1 MERRGR
7 WTPRAVWRVG
17 RVCAAMATSEV
28 ILSAMH
34 QPRSQR
40 QELITAPLGPVQA
53 MRSRL
58 SCSRLGR
65 FGFTLLAVVFSAS
78 LGFGSV
84 RLIGADVGKALIFT
98 ALVAAIMFYWFR
110 TFLNLRVFG
119 YFPRPAESFV
129 DRAMGPVIAILFGV
143 VGLSSAPG
151 PIASVLVIVTVAA
164 MTLHL
169 GRSGLTAVDFLRDR
183 PSYPRSTAD
192 ARRMLKLLKQEQQR
206 RRLKPREVFF
216 TRLNTALALT
226 KLAES
231 EDTYQHLHDAYDILI
246 GLGTRADPI
255 ARQAVADA
263 LVDVTAQLYQ
273 FGDAGELYA
282 QAAELLDRELR
293 GSNQPYAEFRR
304 LLSLADLRMSQA
316 GMTTG
321 PPLADLN
328 SRTLALREAI
338 EHLLAA
344 LPLAPSNRIVD
355 LHIGLSVCHFLLTNL
370 LADPS
375 HRVEAIAH
383 ARTAV
388 RTVTSMSREKRPFAE
403 LFLAE
408 LLLDQFSETGH
419 PLSLVEEAEHLVD
432 RIRSS
437 REPDISALA
446 LQVRL
451 WVLHLRDEAGTS
463 SPESGIDLTAVAA
476 EVASLPPCSRARL
489 RVAAMLAH
497 LAANRNQATS
507 AAWGFRETLA
517 TARNISAT
525 GLVRRQQQA
534 PLYEVG
540 GFAAEA
546 AHWLLECGRPVEAVE
561 AIEAGRALV
570 LSSAVHRDMLVRRL
584 EASDPGLARRCA
596 QLSAQLARVDGH
608 TSAAA
613 PDAGLLWAVALERRA
628 ARAAHQEWQQLSG
641 WLRRWPQFRALL
653 DPPGYGHVIAAARW
667 QPLVYLVAA
676 QRTGYALIVR
686 PGSHGPEVLRL
697 DGLTSERVAEV
708 VAGFTAEASRLTEP
722 MRGRTHWQ
730 SALTGCLDWLREHAM
745 QPLTGRLRASGPVA
759 LIPVGELALLPL
771 HAAAE
776 VGDPAGVTY
785 TFTPSAPVIAHAAEA
800 VRARGSAAPP
810 RSLVVT
816 STGSPDQQ
824 LRYLEY
830 AARALGPYAS
840 SVTELSGAVATR
852 EAALA
857 ALGSHDVYHFACHGA
872 ADGSDPLESHLQV
885 ADGRL
890 TVRDLLDQR
899 LCGRL
904 AVLAACETGV
914 PYAQLPDESIS
925 LPAAL
930 LEAGVP
936 GIVATLWPV
945 EEIPMMLL
953 TTRFYEQ
960 WLCFGK
966 QPAVALHQAQYWLRT
981 STYGQLEAYVR
992 KHLDGAVEW
1001 PYRATG
1007 NARQHTMFSHP
1018 DHWAAVAYTGV

>member
-1 MERRGR
+1 M
-7 WTPRAVWRVG
+7 
-17 RVCAAMATSEV
+17 
-28 ILSAMH
+28 L
-34 QPRSQR
+34 
-40 QELITAPLGPVQA
+40 
-53 MRSRL
+53 SRL
-58 SCSRLGR
+58 GYSRLGR
-65 FGFTLLAVVFSAS
+65 FALTFLAVALVAP

-84 RLIGADVGKALIFT
+84 RLIGADFGKALVFT
-98 ALVAAIMFYWFR
+98 AVVAVIMLYWFR
-110 TFLNLRVFG
+110 IFLNLRVFG
-119 YFPRPAESFV
+119 YFPRPVESFV
-129 DRAMGPVIAILFGV
+129 DRAVGPAIAVLFGV

-151 PIASVLVIVTVAA
+151 SIASVLIVVTVAA

-169 GRSGLTAVDFLRDR
+169 GRNGLSAADFLRDR
-183 PSYPRSTAD
+183 PTYPRSTAD
-192 ARRMLKLLKQEQQR
+192 ARRMLKLLKHEQQR

-226 KLAES
+226 ALAKS
-231 EDTYQHLHDAYDILI
+231 EDTYRHLHDAYDILS
-246 GLGTRADPI
+246 GLTAMEDPI
-255 ARQAVADA
+255 ARRVIADA
-263 LVDVTAQLYQ
+263 LVDVTSRLYQ
-273 FGDAGELYA
+273 FGDARELYE

-293 GSNQPYAEFRR
+293 GSNAPYAEFRR
-304 LLSLADLRMSQA
+304 LLSLADLKMSRA
-316 GMTTG
+316 GMAAG
-321 PPLADLN
+321 PPPADPN

-344 LPLAPSNRIVD
+344 LPLAPRNRLVD
-355 LHIGLSVCHFLLTNL
+355 LHLGLAICHSLLTDL

-375 HRVEAIAH
+375 HRAEALAH
-383 ARTAV
+383 ARAAV
-388 RTVTSMSREKRPFAE
+388 RTVTSTSRESRPIAE
-403 LFLAE
+403 LLLAE
-408 LLLDQFSETGH
+408 LLLGQFSETGH
-419 PLSLVEEAEHLVD
+419 PLSLIEEAEHLVN
-432 RIRSS
+432 RNRSS
-437 REPDISALA
+437 REPDTRALA

-451 WVLHLRDEAGTS
+451 WALHLRDEAGTPS
-463 SPESGIDLTAVAA
+463 SQSGVDVTAVAA
-476 EVASLPPCSRARL
+476 EVASLQPSSRARL
-489 RVAAMLAH
+489 RVAAMLANW
-497 LAANRNQATS
+497 AANRNQAAS
-507 AAWGFRETLA
+507 AAWGYRETLA

-546 AHWLLECGRPVEAVE
+546 VHWLLECGRPVEAVE
-561 AIEAGRALV
+561 AIEASRTLV

-584 EASDPGLARRCA
+584 ESSDPGLARRCA
-596 QLSAQLARVDGH
+596 RLSAQLARVDGH

-613 PDAGLLWAVALERRA
+613 PDAGLLWAVASERRA
-628 ARAAHQEWQQLSG
+628 ARAAHQEWQRLSE

-653 DPPGYGHVIAAARW
+653 DPPGYAHVIAAARW

-686 PGSHGPEVLRL
+686 PGSRGPEVLRL

-708 VAGFTAEASRLTEP
+708 VADFTAEAGRLSEP

-730 SALTGCLDWLREHAM
+730 SALTGCLAWLHEHAM
-745 QPLTGRLRASGPVA
+745 QPLTGHLRASGPVA
-759 LIPVGELALLPL
+759 LIPVGDLALLPL
-771 HAAAE
+771 PAAAE
-776 VGDPAGVTY
+776 VGSPAEVTY
-785 TFTPSAPVIAHAAEA
+785 TLAPSAPVIAHAAEA

-830 AARALGPYAS
+830 AAKALGPYAS
-840 SVTELSGAVATR
+840 SVTELSGAAATR
-852 EAALA
+852 RAALA
-857 ALGSHDVYHFACHGA
+857 ALDSHDVYHFACHGA

-885 ADGRL
+885 VDGRL

-899 LCGRL
+899 LRGRL

-960 WLCFGK
+960 WLGFGQ
-966 QPAVALHQAQYWLRT
+966 QPAVALHQAQHWLRT

-1001 PYRATG
+1001 PYRHTG

-1018 DHWAAVAYTGV
+1018 DHWAAVTYTGV